1 MRRGRVLQGI
11 ATAAVLASIF
21 VSPALAA
28 SWQSILAQAR
38 GQTVYFDAWAGDA
51 RMDAYIAWV
60 GQQVAACCD
69 VTLRQVPL
77 EATSQAVSQV
87 IAEKAA
93 GDNTDGT
100 VDLIWINGPNF
111 YALKRR
117 GLLYGPFTQQL
128 PNYAL
133 VNTRD
138 PSNLY
143 DFTVAVAGYESPWR
157 RAQLVFVYNSAY
169 VKHVPL
175 SIRAFPAWAKQHPGR
190 FTFPQ
195 VQNFLGV
202 AFLEQA
208 LYALTPDPAVL
219 LRPVRAADFAQ
230 VTAPLWAWYQRL
242 RPYLWRHGR
251 EFPAS
256 GPAERELLEDGEID
270 MMPSFNPTEAAA
282 DVEAGLLPRT
292 VRTVVL
298 AHGTIGN
305 TSFVAI
311 PYNSPHKAGAM
322 VVANFLLSPAAQAR
336 AGNIRYL
343 GGPTVLDLAKLSP
356 AQRARFTSL
365 PASPW
370 VPRRAALQRVLAEPH
385 PSWARRLAEAWE
397 RRYTP

>member
-1 MRRGRVLQGI
+1 M
-11 ATAAVLASIF
+11 
-21 VSPALAA
+21 AA
-28 SWQSILAQAR
+28 SWKSILAQAR

-111 YALKRR
+111 AALKRR
-117 GLLYGPFTQQL
+117 GLLYGPFTRRL

-138 PSNLY
+138 KSNLY
-143 DFTVAVAGYESPWR
+143 DFTVPVAGYESPWR
-157 RAQLVFVYNSAY
+157 KAQLVFVYNSAY

-175 SIRAFPAWAKQHPGR
+175 SIRAFPAWAKRHPGR

-230 VTAPLWAWYQRL
+230 VTAPLWAWYERL

-256 GPAERELLEDGEID
+256 GPAERELLADGEID

-282 DVEAGLLPRT
+282 AVEAGLLPRT

-298 AHGTIGN
+298 AQGTIGN

-322 VVANFLLSPAAQAR
+322 VVAN
-336 AGNIRYL
+336 
-343 GGPTVLDLAKLSP
+343 
-356 AQRARFTSL
+356 
-365 PASPW
+365 
-370 VPRRAALQRVLAEPH
+370 
-385 PSWARRLAEAWE
+385 
-397 RRYTP
+397 